1 MARIRNCSHIGC
13 HTKVP
18 MGTNYCEVHK
28 PLHRQTDRTVSQYN
42 KTYNSTQR
50 DQEANKFYQSTQWEQ
65 MRSYIYA
72 RDMGIDQVTGQP
84 ILGRYITDHVHP
96 LSVAPDE
103 RLSSDNLWLLSI
115 EVHGIKTMIET
126 QLLQSPNGI
135 NKAKHVTK
143 EWYTKQILSY
153 MAKQRKDKD
162 V

>member
-1 MARIRNCSHIGC
+1 
-13 HTKVP
+13 

-103 RLSSDNLWLLSI
+103 RLSSANLWLLSI
-115 EVHGIKTMIET
+115 ETHGIKSMIEK
-126 QLLQSPNGI
+126 QLLASPNGI

-143 EWYTKQILSY
+143 DWYTKQILSY
-153 MAKQRKDKD
+153 MAKQRKDKNLWVYLKGTD
-162 V
+162 IRHPQ

>member
-1 MARIRNCSHIGC
+1 MSRIRNCSHIGC
-13 HTKVP
+13 HNKVP
-18 MGTNYCEVHK
+18 MGTAYCDQHK
-28 PLHRQTDRTVSQYN
+28 DQHRQTARTVSQYN

-65 MRSYIYA
+65 MRAYVYA

-84 ILGRYITDHVHP
+84 ILGRYITDHIHP
-96 LSVAPDE
+96 LSVAPNE

-115 EVHGIKTMIET
+115 ETHGIKTMIEG
-126 QLLQSPNGI
+126 QLLASPNGI

-153 MAKQRKDKD
+153 MAKSKKG
-162 V
+162 